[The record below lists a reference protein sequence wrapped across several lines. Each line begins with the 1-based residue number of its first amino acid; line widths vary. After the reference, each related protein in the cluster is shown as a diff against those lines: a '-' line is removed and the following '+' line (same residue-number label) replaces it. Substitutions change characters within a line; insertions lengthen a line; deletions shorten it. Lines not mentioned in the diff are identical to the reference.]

1 MKILGFIPARAGSKG
16 LKNKNMVDFLG
27 KPLIYQTLTIAKKL
41 NISDIFVSTDS
52 KKILAY
58 AKKFGIKFDYLRPKK
73 LSTSKSQITD
83 AIFHGIEW
91 LNNNNNN
98 YDAVLVL
105 QPSNPNRNFQAINKA
120 INLFKNKKIQS
131 LISVSEAEEH
141 PYKYFKL
148 KKNSWEFL
156 EKKLV
161 KSHNRQDYPKNYFV
175 EDGNMYLSRLNFLK
189 KYKNFIIRNKT
200 RLYKSSLKKIDIDTF
215 EDLQIAKLFLK

>member
-1 MKILGFIPARAGSKG
+1 MKILGFIPARSGSKG
-16 LKNKNMVDFLG
+16 LKNKNMINFLG
-27 KPLIYQTLTIAKKL
+27 KPLIYQTLKTSKKL
-41 NISDIFVSTDS
+41 NVSDVFVSTDS
-52 KKILAY
+52 KKILTY
-58 AKKFGIKFDYLRPKK
+58 VKKFGIKFNYLRPKN
-73 LSTSKSQITD
+73 LSTSKSQIID
-83 AIFHGIEW
+83 AIFHGVDW
-91 LNNNNNN
+91 LKKNNKN

-105 QPSNPNRNFQAINKA
+105 QPSNPNRNFRVINKA

-131 LISVSEAEEH
+131 LISVSKAEEH

-175 EDGNMYLSRLNFLK
+175 EDGGIYLSRLNFLK
-189 KYKNFIIRNKT
+189 KYKNFIIRKKT
-200 RLYKSSLKKIDIDTF
+200 RLYKSSLKKVDIDTF

>member
-105 QPSNPNRNFQAINKA
+105 QPSNPYRNFHEVNKMINR
-120 INLFKNKKIQS
+120 FKSKKIQS

-148 KKNSWEFL
+148 KKNSWDFL
-156 EKKLV
+156 EKKAI
-161 KSHNRQDYPKNYFV
+161 KSLNRQDYPNNYYV
-175 EDGNMYLSRLNFLK
+175 EDGSIYLSQINFLK
-189 KYKNFIIRNKT
+189 KYKNFVIKNKT
-200 RLYKSSLKKIDIDTF
+200 VLYKSSLKKIDIDTH
-215 EDLQIAKLFLK
+215 EDLQIAKLLTK